1 MRISF
6 ALPSARERPLLC
18 GEDANSSN
26 ATGEPPHCGVLH
38 RRVRTQTCA
47 YIQQFAKDTVAQVMP
62 IFENENRRSSTR
74 EKSVKKSRYYVVVP
88 AFFGDPSESRTPD
101 TMIKSHVLCHLS

>member
-26 ATGEPPHCGVLH
+26 ATGEPPYCGVLH

-47 YIQQFAKDTVAQVMP
+47 QIQLYTINTIAQVMP
-62 IFENENRRSSTR
+62 IFASENRRSSAY
-74 EKSVKKSRYYVVVP
+74 EEIVKKEGQVP
-88 AFFGDPSESRTPD
+88 HCGT
-101 TMIKSHVLCHLS
+101 